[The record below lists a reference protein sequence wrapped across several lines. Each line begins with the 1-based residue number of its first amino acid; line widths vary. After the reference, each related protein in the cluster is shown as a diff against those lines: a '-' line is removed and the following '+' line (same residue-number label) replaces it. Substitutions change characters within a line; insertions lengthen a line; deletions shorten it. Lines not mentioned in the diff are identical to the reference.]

1 MTWVQIP
8 SGTRIFSEFDVSLQ
22 IPNLILIGRHF
33 LIIHMCTALADIH
46 TNIPAVPQNDEVTD
60 NHTSVRVT
68 MKDHTVRACRGGID
82 INHLL
87 GFLCV
92 ELPKYFSTSFL
103 TFLPDDYK
111 RFNFSN
117 VEESFENLRYKYI
130 SQNQYQLA
138 DNYIG
143 FKV

>member
-1 MTWVQIP
+1 
-8 SGTRIFSEFDVSLQ
+8 
-22 IPNLILIGRHF
+22 
-33 LIIHMCTALADIH
+33 MCTALADIH

-82 INHLL
+82 INHFL

-92 ELPKYFSTSFL
+92 KLPKYFSTSFL

-117 VEESFENLRYKYI
+117 MEESFENLRYKHA
-130 SQNQYQLA
+130 SQNQYKLA
-138 DNYIG
+138 NNYMG
-143 FKV
+143 FKVYQKTHILKH

>member
-1 MTWVQIP
+1 
-8 SGTRIFSEFDVSLQ
+8 
-22 IPNLILIGRHF
+22 
-33 LIIHMCTALADIH
+33 MCTALADIH
-46 TNIPAVPQNDEVTD
+46 TNIPAVPQNVEVTD
-60 NHTSVRVT
+60 NHRSVRVT

-87 GFLCV
+87 GFLRV

-103 TFLPDDYK
+103 TLLPDEYK

-117 VEESFENLRYKYI
+117 VEKSFENLRYKHV

-138 DNYIG
+138 NNYIG
-143 FKV
+143 FKVKQKRTHTI